1 MYDTWNDAA
10 GVSYGSGTTDAKKM
24 FTWPN
29 NFGCVFNRDGV
40 MSTNSACYT
49 KPLNGTPSATTVV
62 SADALLGGDG
72 YLFTRSTNNV
82 EDCDFTNVRVW
93 NDEILH
99 LKGHAGSVFDINNPG
114 LTVNVKTLEGVTT
127 VTNGFLRVLESW
139 TVDAD
144 DVASGN
150 MLKCYDRLLIGTN
163 AVVAVQENGF
173 VRSSPEGGWAMVEAD
188 GGITLDEGWQSRVAL
203 PNGKYRLSLS
213 EDGKRLM
220 LEHFNGTLFT
230 IR

>member
-1 MYDTWNDAA
+1 MA
-10 GVSYGSGTTDAKKM
+10 
-24 FTWPN
+24 
-29 NFGCVFNRDGV
+29 
-40 MSTNSACYT
+40 
-49 KPLNGTPSATTVV
+49 
-62 SADALLGGDG
+62 
-72 YLFTRSTNNV
+72 
-82 EDCDFTNVRVW
+82 DCDFSNVRVW
-93 NDEILH
+93 NDEIRH

-163 AVVAVQENGF
+163 AVVAVQENGH
-173 VRSSPEGGWAMVEAD
+173 VRNSPDGGWAMVEAD
-188 GGITLDEGWQSRVAL
+188 GGITLDEGWQSRVTL